1 MEVEECRVKNHRC
14 KHDFQEISRRKYV
27 DFLGNFV
34 LAIYYQCSA
43 CGKKIK
49 KKFWMRGNYANP

>member
-1 MEVEECRVKNHRC
+1 MKNHRC